1 MDENRLEQ
9 NHKKLGEAFAALA
22 GSGNQALRVKAGF
35 HLICGGVAEGADLIA
50 SVARDSAKMRTL
62 MANLHRMGEPLEA
75 ALALY
80 RRQRRSAY
88 ERMPLLASLAQ
99 AGYYEE
105 RKWGER
111 YGDEAL
117 SVVEDLSGVDSARR
131 LRRFCG
137 RFAAL
142 VIGVLTA
149 LLRYW
154 ITPRRERP
162 YSFHEIIACT
172 MSTATT
178 LAGAAALSLDP
189 ERAERVADALE
200 PFSVLPARLTPV
212 GIYQFCRALQEIGR
226 ENEAAVF
233 DRFAVLRKRFEDP
246 RYYPTLPADAR
257 VLYSAAAHFSQA
269 TMGVFRADGGGVLDC
284 ANVLDRTGLR
294 LYTMIASQLR
304 FLFHMHRGEFAA
316 AEEHRRLVE
325 LHAVQVGSLWQVE
338 TWESPALILV
348 YTALSDVVNAT
359 RVAHRLESLSR
370 EVPALRLHHRLAKAA
385 LERTRREVAYLTNH
399 AEEYARHVPRS
410 YIGWAAT
417 LGYLAQAYNETG
429 RHDEAKRVLDE
440 TLLHVTDADR
450 DYPSVFLN
458 LDIQNAIATAAL
470 SGPAAGYEIID
481 GLLRRFE
488 RCDHP
493 LVKGFL
499 HEARAR
505 IAWSAGQREA
515 YERSLADAQTLFRG
529 TGTPILIAR
538 GEELGR
544 LQMTATAA
552 RVSMR
557 PGAAVDSPT
566 VSAEVTKGE

>member
-1 MDENRLEQ
+1 
-9 NHKKLGEAFAALA
+9 
-22 GSGNQALRVKAGF
+22 
-35 HLICGGVAEGADLIA
+35 
-50 SVARDSAKMRTL
+50 
-62 MANLHRMGEPLEA
+62 
-75 ALALY
+75 
-80 RRQRRSAY
+80 
-88 ERMPLLASLAQ
+88 
-99 AGYYEE
+99 
-105 RKWGER
+105 
-111 YGDEAL
+111 
-117 SVVEDLSGVDSARR
+117 

-137 RFAAL
+137 RF
-142 VIGVLTA
+142 VA
-149 LLRYW
+149 LLVGVYGGLFRYW

-162 YSFHEIIACT
+162 YSFVELIACL

-200 PFSVLPARLTPV
+200 PFSVLPERLTPV
-212 GIYQFCRALQEIGR
+212 GVYQFCRALQEIGR

-233 DRFAVLRKRFEDP
+233 ERFDLLRRRFEDP

-269 TMGVFRADGGGVLDC
+269 TMGVFRADGRGVLEC
-284 ANVLDRTGLR
+284 ANALDRTGLR

-359 RVAHRLESLSR
+359 RIAHRLEALSR

-385 LERTRREVAYLTNH
+385 LQRTRREVAYLTNH
-399 AEEYARHVPRS
+399 AEEYATHVPRS

-429 RHDEAKRVLDE
+429 RHEEAKRVLDC
-440 TLLHVTDADR
+440 TLAHVTDADR

-458 LDIQNAIATAAL
+458 LDIQNAIAIAAL
-470 SGPAAGYEIID
+470 SDTGAAYEIVD

-488 RCDHP
+488 HCDHP
-493 LVKGFL
+493 LVKGLL

-505 IAWSAGQREA
+505 IAWAAGQRDA

-529 TGTPILIAR
+529 TGTPMLIAR

-544 LQMTATAA
+544 LQTTAQGL

-557 PGAAVDSPT
+557 PPGAAVDSTT
-566 VSAEVTKGE
+566 VTAAVPERTGTARVE